1 MAAEIAGC
9 CLQEGLS
16 VRCSQ
21 GQAVGQ
27 MAENN
32 GLILAPDLS
41 GHWGCSDQ
49 TRYSLVSG
57 VYQCSPEGSLIVGSA
72 CLGSILSLSPRLISI
87 FWEVF
92 GKCRVPGAARKC
104 SFQGSGVET
113 RNSLFLLID

>member
-9 CLQEGLS
+9 CLQDGLS

-92 GKCRVPGAARKC
+92 GKCVSQVLLENAASKGLGWRPEIVC
-104 SFQGSGVET
+104 FY
-113 RNSLFLLID
+113 